1 MQIIIIGLWYLMPIK
16 RSDAQQLV
24 KCEKQLASE
33 GESKSGNVM
42 QYPMDSYIC
51 GIKTR
56 SESSLILSD
65 LLFA

>member
-1 MQIIIIGLWYLMPIK
+1 MPIK

-24 KCEKQLASE
+24 KCEKQLALE

-65 LLFA
+65 ILFA